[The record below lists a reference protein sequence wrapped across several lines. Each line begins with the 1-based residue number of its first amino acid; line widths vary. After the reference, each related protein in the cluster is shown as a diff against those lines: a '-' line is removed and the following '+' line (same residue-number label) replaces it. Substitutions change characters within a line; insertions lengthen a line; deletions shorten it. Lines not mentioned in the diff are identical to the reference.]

1 MSTSEVSVC
10 IHGWGVRCRRI
21 LLGLAGE
28 VIARRDYI
36 RHPREIVSESTLASC
51 RFRAARRLT
60 DCGWSLK
67 RHKWSQPYKF

>member
-28 VIARRDYI
+28 VLARTSGLYPAPMRNSI
-36 RHPREIVSESTLASC
+36 RVY
-51 RFRAARRLT
+51 F
-60 DCGWSLK
+60 G
-67 RHKWSQPYKF
+67 